1 MRLTPVLFAVACG
14 LAACKTDPPA
24 PPPAEATTPAPASA
38 GTPIPMAAAT
48 IPPGAPCLPDRYAD
62 FAPAAYRTP
71 THIVVFVDRSSTAT
85 DTSTA
90 GPYGQALI
98 DEIAGPMLA
107 NGSAMDLYLIHSN
120 TTGKAQHARA
130 TVSAQA
136 PTLAEGD
143 GDLAKKQACDAANV
157 AFVQSVVAAKQTAQ
171 AFLRDANT
179 SVAENADQSDVWGAL
194 EVVSEAAA
202 ADAPGTDLRVVLLTD
217 AMHCTTARCLE
228 NTPPGSK
235 AQAETWGREDA
246 ARARASL
253 SLNDAVIGRGTY
265 RIVPGEFANKPG
277 FGNLKYYWQAFLGA
291 FGVPE
296 AKVSF
301 N

>member
-1 MRLTPVLFAVACG
+1 MRLTLALFAAALG
-14 LAACKTDPPA
+14 LAACKTEPPA
-24 PPPAEATTPAPASA
+24 APPTETPAPAPTTT
-38 GTPIPMAAAT
+38 GTPIPVAAAT
-48 IPPGAPCLPDRYAD
+48 IPPEASCLPDRYAD

-71 THIVVFVDRSSTAT
+71 AHVVVFIDRSSTAT

-107 NGSAMDLYLIHSN
+107 NGSTMDLYLIHSN

-130 TVSAQA
+130 AVTAQA
-136 PTLAEGD
+136 PTLAPGD

-171 AFLRDANT
+171 TFLRNANT

-194 EVVSEAAA
+194 EVVSEIAA
-202 ADAPGTDLRVVLLTD
+202 ADAPGADLRVVMLTD
-217 AMHCTTARCLE
+217 AMHCTSARCLE

-235 AQAETWGREDA
+235 AQAESWGREDA

-253 SLNDAVIGRGTY
+253 SLDDAVIGRGTY

-296 AKVSF
+296 SKVSF